1 VIAADDNTRCAR
13 ISNPSEV
20 FELSSTMTDQ
30 SQNPTIDKMLAHRS
44 IRKFKPGNIPEA
56 DIQAAMTAGQA
67 AATSSAVQPYC
78 IIHITDSDKR
88 QQIADLS
95 GPQQKVH
102 DCGAFFVICAD
113 LRKHMLI
120 FEAAGKEYNTSL
132 EAFLV
137 GTIDASLFAQN
148 FTLALEALDYGT
160 CYIGGIRNDL
170 PQLSTIL
177 NLPDGVLPL
186 YGLCAGVPDESPS
199 HRPRLAADAMLFKDT
214 YPTDDETNAHIDR
227 YNEVYKQYLI
237 DRGAKTST
245 WSEAIKKKFA
255 YASREGLAAFYESKG
270 AKLD

>member
-1 VIAADDNTRCAR
+1 
-13 ISNPSEV
+13 
-20 FELSSTMTDQ
+20 MTNDP
-30 SQNPTIDKMLAHRS
+30 QNPTIDTMLAHRS
-44 IRKFKPGNIPEA
+44 IRKYTPDPIPQEH
-56 DIQAAMTAGQA
+56 IQSAMIAGQA

-78 IIHITDSDKR
+78 IIHITDNKKR

-120 FEAAGKEYNTSL
+120 FQAAGKEYNTSL

-148 FTLALEALDYGT
+148 FTLALEALNYGT

-186 YGLCAGVPDESPS
+186 FGLCAGTPDESPS
-199 HRPRLAADAMLFKDT
+199 HRPRLAPEAMLFKDT
-214 YPTDDETNAHIDR
+214 YPTDEQTNTHIEH
-227 YNEVYKQYLI
+227 YNEIYKQYLQ
-237 DRGAKTST
+237 DRGAKPST
-245 WSEAIKKKFA
+245 WSEAIEKKFA
-255 YASREGLAAFYESKG
+255 YASRQGLAAFYESKG
-270 AKLD
+270 ARLD